1 MLFIDTHT
9 HLFLPQFDNDRDTV
23 INSAIKQGVKKLFLP
38 NIDSSTIIPM
48 LNIAKAFSENC
59 FPMIGLHPSS
69 VKDNFEKELQIVE
82 KWLKKEKYYAIGET
96 GIDLYRDKT
105 FKQQQIIAFKKQL
118 HLAKKYNL
126 PIVIHSR
133 ESYNE
138 IFQILDRMD
147 GTKACPVR
155 KNDRI
160 GGIFHC
166 FSGTYQQAQK
176 AISLGFKLGIGG
188 IVTFKNA
195 GLDKVV
201 EKIDLRHIVL
211 ETDSPYLAPVPNR
224 GKRNESAYI
233 IYIANK
239 IAELHK
245 ISVQKVAE
253 ITSKNAL
260 EVFGI

>member
-1 MLFIDTHT
+1 MIIIDTHT
-9 HLFLPQFDNDRDTV
+9 HLFLPEFDNDRNTV
-23 INSAIKQGVKKLFLP
+23 INSAIEQGVKKLFLP
-38 NIDSSTIIPM
+38 NIDSSSIIPM
-48 LNIAKAFSENC
+48 LNIAKAFPENC
-59 FPMIGLHPSS
+59 FPMIGLHPGA
-69 VKDNFEKELQIVE
+69 VKDNFEKKLQIVE
-82 KWLKKEKYYAIGET
+82 KWLKKEKFYAIGET

-105 FKQQQIIAFKKQL
+105 FKQQQIIAFTKQL

-126 PIVIHSR
+126 PVVIHSR

-138 IFQILDRMD
+138 MFQILDRMD
-147 GTKACPVR
+147 GTK
-155 KNDRI
+155 
-160 GGIFHC
+160 GIFHC

-176 AISLGFKLGIGG
+176 VISLGFKLGIGG

-211 ETDSPYLAPVPNR
+211 ETDSPYLAPVPKR

-239 IAELHK
+239 IAQLHNTS
-245 ISVQKVAE
+245 IEKVAE
-253 ITSKNAL
+253 ITTKNAL